1 MIAANKGGLFGAV
14 LDGYI
19 RRKVRG
25 AFNALHVRGEL
36 PSSETPLLVYA
47 NHGNFWDAFVA
58 HQLCKAAGWDGYALM
73 DEQNLRRYRFLS
85 RIGAFSIRKGEA
97 GSSLESLRYCKGL
110 LRRPGAAV
118 FIFPEGEHRPFGQL
132 PLRLER
138 GIEVVARATGAR
150 CLPVALRYCFFERE
164 RPEVL
169 IDVGT
174 PHGPAPLQV
183 FQENL
188 EAVVQ
193 RVAAAV
199 NDEGFRP
206 LVAGA
211 RGVRERWDAVRGLS
225 PDGGRAP

>member
-1 MIAANKGGLFGAV
+1 VIPANKGGPFGAV

-19 RRKVRG
+19 RWKVRS
-25 AFNALHVRGEL
+25 AFHAVRVRGEL
-36 PSSETPLLVYA
+36 PSAETPLLVYA

-73 DEQNLRRYRFLS
+73 DEKNLERYRFLS
-85 RIGAFSIRKGEA
+85 RIGAFSIRRGEA

-110 LRRPGAAV
+110 LKRPGAAV

-138 GIEVVARATGAR
+138 GVEVMARAAGAR
-150 CLPVALRYCFFERE
+150 CLPVAFRYCFFEE
-164 RPEVL
+164 EKPEVL
-169 IDVGT
+169 IEVGT
-174 PHGPAPLQV
+174 THGPAPLEV
-183 FQENL
+183 FQQNL
-188 EAVVQ
+188 EAVVK
-193 RVAAAV
+193 RAAAAV
-199 NDEGFRP
+199 DEAGFRP
-206 LVAGA
+206 LLAGA

>member
-1 MIAANKGGLFGAV
+1 MIPANKGGPFGAV
-14 LDGYI
+14 LDAYI
-19 RRKVRG
+19 RWKVRG
-25 AFNALHVRGEL
+25 AFNGVHVRGEL
-36 PSSETPLLVYA
+36 PSAEAPLLVYA

-73 DEQNLRRYRFLS
+73 EEQNLRRYGFLS

-110 LRRPGAAV
+110 LKRPGAAV
-118 FIFPEGEHRPFGQL
+118 FIFPEGEHRPFGRL

-138 GIEVVARATGAR
+138 GLEVVARAAGAR
-150 CLPVALRYCFFERE
+150 CLPVAFRYGFFERE

-169 IDVGT
+169 IEVGR
-174 PHGPAPLQV
+174 PHGPAPLEV

-193 RVAAAV
+193 RVAAAD
-199 NDEGFRP
+199 NEEGFRP
-206 LVAGA
+206 LLAGA
-211 RGVRERWDAVRGLS
+211 RGVRERWDAVRGLG

>member
-1 MIAANKGGLFGAV
+1 MIPANKGGLFGAV

-19 RRKVRG
+19 RWKVKG
-25 AFNALHVRGEL
+25 AFHGVHVRGEL
-36 PSSETPLLVYA
+36 PSAETPLLVYA

-73 DEQNLRRYRFLS
+73 EEQNLRRYGFLS

-110 LRRPGAAV
+110 LKRPGAAV
-118 FIFPEGEHRPFGQL
+118 FIFPEGEHRPFGKL

-138 GIEVVARATGAR
+138 GVEVVARAAGAR
-150 CLPVALRYCFFERE
+150 CVPVAIRYCFFERE

-169 IDVGT
+169 LEVGT
-174 PHGPAPLQV
+174 PHGPAPLEV
-183 FQENL
+183 FQQNL

-193 RVAAAV
+193 RVAAAE
-199 NDEGFRP
+199 NDGDFRP
-206 LVAGA
+206 LLAGA

-225 PDGGRAP
+225 